1 MSRISGVSPRTRP
14 IHPWPLRLMHW
25 LNAVAIVVM
34 VGSGWE
40 IYDAS
45 PLFGFTFPQFITVG
59 HWLGGA
65 IAWHLAAMWL
75 LAANGLIYVLWG
87 LASGHFRRKF
97 LPLRPSGILHDAVL
111 ALHLRLGHDEGEYN
125 SVQRAMYVGVLLL
138 GVDAVLS
145 GLAIWKPV
153 QLWFLTELFGGFV
166 VARYL
171 HFFAMSGI
179 ALFLA
184 VHLLMVAL
192 VPKVLLPM
200 ITGGKLETE

>member
-25 LNAVAIVVM
+25 LNAVAIVM
-34 VGSGWE
+34 MIGSGWE

-45 PLFGFTFPQFITVG
+45 PLFSFTFPQFITIG

-75 LAANGLIYVLWG
+75 LAANGLTYVLWG

-97 LPLRPSGILHDAVL
+97 LPLRPSGILRDTVL
-111 ALHLRLGHDEGEYN
+111 ALHLRLGHDQGEYN

-138 GVDAVLS
+138 GVGAVLS

>member
-1 MSRISGVSPRTRP
+1 
-14 IHPWPLRLMHW
+14 
-25 LNAVAIVVM
+25 
-34 VGSGWE
+34 
-40 IYDAS
+40 
-45 PLFGFTFPQFITVG
+45 
-59 HWLGGA
+59 
-65 IAWHLAAMWL
+65 
-75 LAANGLIYVLWG
+75 
-87 LASGHFRRKF
+87 
-97 LPLRPSGILHDAVL
+97 
-111 ALHLRLGHDEGEYN
+111 
-125 SVQRAMYVGVLLL
+125 
-138 GVDAVLS
+138 
-145 GLAIWKPV
+145 V

>member
-1 MSRISGVSPRTRP
+1 M
-14 IHPWPLRLMHW
+14 
-25 LNAVAIVVM
+25 
-34 VGSGWE
+34 
-40 IYDAS
+40 
-45 PLFGFTFPQFITVG
+45 
-59 HWLGGA
+59 
-65 IAWHLAAMWL
+65 
-75 LAANGLIYVLWG
+75 
-87 LASGHFRRKF
+87 
-97 LPLRPSGILHDAVL
+97 
-111 ALHLRLGHDEGEYN
+111 RLGHDEGEYN

-138 GVDAVLS
+138 GVGAVLS

-153 QLWFLTELFGGFV
+153 QLWSLTELFGGFV
-166 VARYL
+166 VARFL

>member
-1 MSRISGVSPRTRP
+1 
-14 IHPWPLRLMHW
+14 MHW
-25 LNAVAIVVM
+25 LNAEAIVVM
-34 VGSGWE
+34 VGRGWE

-45 PLFGFTFPQFITVG
+45 PLFGFIFPQFITIG

-65 IAWHLAAMWL
+65 IARHLAAMWL

-97 LPLRPSGILHDAVL
+97 LPLRPSGICTMPSSHCTCGSTTTRA
-111 ALHLRLGHDEGEYN
+111 EYN
-125 SVQRAMYVGVLLL
+125 SVQRAMYIGVLLL

-166 VARYL
+166 VVRYL

>member
-1 MSRISGVSPRTRP
+1 
-14 IHPWPLRLMHW
+14 MHW

-45 PLFGFTFPQFITVG
+45 PLFDFTFPQFITIG

-75 LAANGLIYVLWG
+75 LATNGLIYVLWG

-138 GVDAVLS
+138 GVGAVLS

-184 VHLLMVAL
+184 MHLLMVAL

>member
-1 MSRISGVSPRTRP
+1 
-14 IHPWPLRLMHW
+14 MHW
-25 LNAVAIVVM
+25 LNAAAIGVM
-34 VGSGWE
+34 ISGGWE

-45 PLFGFTFPQFITVG
+45 PLFGFTFPQFITLG

-75 LAANGLIYVLWG
+75 LATNGLIYVLWG
-87 LASGHFRRKF
+87 LASGRFRRKF
-97 LPLRPSGILHDAVL
+97 LPLRPSCILNDAVL
-111 ALHLRLGHDEGEYN
+111 ALHLRLAHDEGEYN
-125 SVQRAMYVGVLLL
+125 SVQRAMYVGVLVL
-138 GVDAVLS
+138 GVGAVLS

-153 QLWFLTELFGGFV
+153 RLWFLTELFGGFV

-171 HFFAMSGI
+171 HFFVMSGI

>member
-1 MSRISGVSPRTRP
+1 MSRISAGSPRARP
-14 IHPWPLRLMHW
+14 IHPWPLRVTHW
-25 LNAVAIVVM
+25 LNAAAIVMM
-34 VGSGWE
+34 VGSGLE

-45 PLFGFTFPQFITVG
+45 PLFSFTFPQFITIG

-65 IAWHLAAMWL
+65 VAWHLAAMWL
-75 LAANGLIYVLWG
+75 LATNGLVYVFWG

-97 LPLRPSGILHDAVL
+97 LPLRPRDILHDSIL
-111 ALHLRLGHDEGEYN
+111 ALHLRLGHDKGEYN
-125 SVQRAMYVGVLLL
+125 SVQRAMYVGVLVL
-138 GVDAVLS
+138 GVGAVLS

-166 VARYL
+166 VARYF

-179 ALFLA
+179 ALFLV

-200 ITGGKLETE
+200 VVGGTLETE